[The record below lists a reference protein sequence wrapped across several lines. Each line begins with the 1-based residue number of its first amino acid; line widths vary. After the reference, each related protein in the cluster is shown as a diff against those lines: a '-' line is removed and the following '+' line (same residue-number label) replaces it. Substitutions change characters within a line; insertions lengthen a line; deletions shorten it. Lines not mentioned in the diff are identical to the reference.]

1 MPLFQCR
8 HCGLRFRADTWDEV
22 QALQA
27 RQCLVA
33 SLGVSCDLVGVVP

>member
-22 QALQA
+22 QAQLKKRPLSLTFR
-27 RQCLVA
+27 RQETRPV
-33 SLGVSCDLVGVVP
+33 DE